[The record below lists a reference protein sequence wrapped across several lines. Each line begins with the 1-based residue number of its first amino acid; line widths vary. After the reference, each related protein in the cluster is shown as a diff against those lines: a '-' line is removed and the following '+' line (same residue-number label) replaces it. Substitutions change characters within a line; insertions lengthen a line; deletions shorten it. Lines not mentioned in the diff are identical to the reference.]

1 MANVCQPCRHAL
13 GTAAWITGAR
23 SRCEDVAREAG
34 VAVSTVSRALSRP
47 ERVSARTR
55 EHVQAVARRLDY
67 RPNLLARGL
76 PSGRTRMLAL
86 LVTDITNP
94 HQFGLIRGAE
104 TQAAAAGYTLVLA
117 DSRGL
122 PELEAELAARLGSS
136 VDGYVL
142 ASSRRPDDE
151 LVELRRRRP
160 LALYNRELAGFPS
173 VVSDQDDSSRQ
184 IVGHLV
190 ALGHRALA
198 YLGGPRN
205 AWAENKRW
213 AALARHSRARAA
225 RSRGSARSRRPRR
238 RGGGGRRRAGRRR
251 HRAGG
256 VQRPDGDRCA
266 AQAGA
271 ARRGRSRRAVGGG
284 PRRHLR
290 RRLLPP
296 AADDGRQPGGGGR
309 TGAGRPA
316 ARQPPRHRRPPHRA
330 AGTRIDR
337 TGVEHNSRG

>member
-1 MANVCQPCRHAL
+1 MDHGRAVTL
-13 GTAAWITGAR
+13 
-23 SRCEDVAREAG
+23 EDVAREAG

-55 EHVQAVARRLDY
+55 EHVQAVARRMDY

-104 TQAAAAGYTLVLA
+104 AQAAAAGYTLVLA

-122 PELEAELAARLGSS
+122 PDLEAELAARLGSS

-205 AWAENKRW
+205 AWAENMRW
-213 AALARHSRARAA
+213 TAT
-225 RSRGSARSRRPRR
+225 
-238 RGGGGRRRAGRRR
+238 
-251 HRAGG
+251 
-256 VQRPDGDRCA
+256 C
-266 AQAGA
+266 
-271 ARRGRSRRAVGGG
+271 
-284 PRRHLR
+284 
-290 RRLLPP
+290 
-296 AADDGRQPGGGGR
+296 
-309 TGAGRPA
+309 
-316 ARQPPRHRRPPHRA
+316 
-330 AGTRIDR
+330 
-337 TGVEHNSRG
+337 

>member
-1 MANVCQPCRHAL
+1 MDHGRAVTL
-13 GTAAWITGAR
+13 
-23 SRCEDVAREAG
+23 EDVAREAG

-55 EHVQAVARRLDY
+55 EHVEAVARRLDY

-86 LVTDITNP
+86 LVADITNP

-117 DSRGL
+117 DSRGR

-160 LALYNRELAGFPS
+160 LVLYNRELPGFPS
-173 VVSDQDDSSRQ
+173 VVDDHDDSSRQ

-190 ALGHRALA
+190 ALGHRSLA
-198 YLGGPRN
+198 YLGGPSN
-205 AWAENKRW
+205 AWTAIKRW
-213 AALARHSRARAA
+213 R
-225 RSRGSARSRRPRR
+225 RSPPIPRR
-238 RGGGGRRRAGRRR
+238 R
-251 HRAGG
+251 
-256 VQRPDGDRCA
+256 
-266 AQAGA
+266 
-271 ARRGRSRRAVGGG
+271 ARRSSGSDRSRQPSRGVS
-284 PRRHLR
+284 R
-290 RRLLPP
+290 PP
-296 AADDGRQPGGGGR
+296 TKVWPQA
-309 TGAGRPA
+309 
-316 ARQPPRHRRPPHRA
+316 PPRSWRS
-330 AGTRIDR
+330 T
-337 TGVEHNSRG
+337 T